1 MKRLFIYIVTVMA
14 LFIAGC
20 YEDKGNYDYDTV
32 PQVSVSG
39 IEKSYD
45 FYVGSQETITPT
57 ETWTN
62 GKPDKVSYAWRIN
75 NKVVCE
81 EESLN
86 FVVGDLPVKAG
97 LYAEF
102 TITNEDLGVEYINRF
117 NVSVYSTYYS
127 GWMLLADKGNVSE
140 LSYVR
145 DDGGLY
151 ADIYKSVNGTDLA
164 GGGLCLDGTLV
175 ADVRRDRTDFRGL
188 SGWTRIFCGIGW
200 KHV

>member
-1 MKRLFIYIVTVMA
+1 MKRLFVYIITVMA

-57 ETWTN
+57 VTWTN

-145 DDGGLY
+145 DDGELY
-151 ADIYKSVNGTDLA
+151 ADIYKA
-164 GGGLCLDGTLV
+164 
-175 ADVRRDRTDFRGL
+175 
-188 SGWTRIFCGIGW
+188 
-200 KHV
+200 

>member
-57 ETWTN
+57 VTWTN

-86 FVVGDLPVKAG
+86 
-97 LYAEF
+97 
-102 TITNEDLGVEYINRF
+102 
-117 NVSVYSTYYS
+117 
-127 GWMLLADKGNVSE
+127 LLWE
-140 LSYVR
+140 
-145 DDGGLY
+145 
-151 ADIYKSVNGTDLA
+151 T
-164 GGGLCLDGTLV
+164 
-175 ADVRRDRTDFRGL
+175 FP
-188 SGWTRIFCGIGW
+188 
-200 KHV
+200 